1 MQLPAGLLLSIGV
14 AVPWIW
20 PWAPP
25 PTPSAPGMLVAW
37 VTTALGWALINP
49 VRFSSSSPAQRSAP
63 LQTTSQWKW
72 LWVASGLTLL
82 ALYQMPVVDLALL
95 AAPWGACLCMALA
108 AQAARAGQASAKP
121 GVRHA
126 MAWGLLWAGVLSAVI
141 GVLQYGGLLHEST
154 SAWPWLHASPQ
165 EEAYG
170 QLRQRNQFG
179 SLMSLGLAAW
189 IYLSQTGWPSR
200 WGRSLA
206 WSTMAALVL
215 GAVASSSRTGALT
228 WVALAGLALVWPVL
242 STPTAVG
249 PGPRIGAWAAL
260 AGFLSLSWFLPRWV
274 NLAAP
279 VVPKMSALERLA
291 TQAEGGGVC
300 ESRVVLWRH
309 VLELSLQKPWLGW
322 GWGELDF
329 AHATEEVT
337 GERFCGQLGHAHN
350 LLLQVAVEWGWPL
363 ALAGLLWLG
372 VWVWRRQPWR
382 ARQPVQVMGWSVAGV
397 IGLHSLLEFPLWYG
411 PFQMALGLA
420 IGWIGSGPLDNQAK
434 HASRH
439 HLAIS
444 RGLATALLLGSL
456 WASWDYHLVTQI
468 YQAPA
473 QRSSTCRQDPWICAN
488 QVTVFHQGRDF
499 ARLMQLPASSQG
511 LDSTHQLAERV
522 AHYAPEQKV
531 LALRTHT
538 GTTRNASEPR
548 HLPASQAP

>member
-1 MQLPAGLLLSIGV
+1 MQLPVGLLLGCGV
-14 AVPWIW
+14 AMPWLW

-37 VTTALGWALINP
+37 IITALCWGLTSP
-49 VRFSSSSPAQRSAP
+49 DGLTGFSSVQRSVSF
-63 LQTTSQWKW
+63 QTAGQWKW
-72 LWVASGLTLL
+72 LWAAIGLTLL
-82 ALYQMPVVDLALL
+82 ALYQIPVVDLALL

-108 AQAARAGQASAKP
+108 AQAARACQTSAKP
-121 GVRHA
+121 GVRA
-126 MAWGLLWAGVLSAVI
+126 GLAWGLLWAGVLSAVI
-141 GVLQYGGLLHEST
+141 GGLQYGGFLHEPT
-154 SAWPWLHASPQ
+154 SSWPWLHASPQ

-189 IYLSQTGWPSR
+189 IYLSQTGWPGR
-200 WGRSLA
+200 WGRWLA
-206 WSTMAALVL
+206 WPTMAALVL

-228 WVALAGLALVWPVL
+228 WVALAGLALVWPTQ
-242 STPTAVG
+242 STSAAAG
-249 PGPRIGAWAAL
+249 PGPRTGAWAAL
-260 AGFLSLSWFLPRWV
+260 TGFLSLSWILPQWV

-309 VLELSLQKPWLGW
+309 VLELSMQKPWLGW

-329 AHATEEVT
+329 AHATQEVS

-363 ALAGLLWLG
+363 ALTGLVCLG
-372 VWVWRRQPWR
+372 AWVWQRQPWR
-382 ARQPVQVMGWSVAGV
+382 ARQPVQAMGWSVAGV

-420 IGWIGSGPLDNQAK
+420 VGWIGSAPLENQTG
-434 HASRH
+434 HATRH
-439 HLAIS
+439 QRTLS
-444 RGLATALLLGSL
+444 RGLALALLLGSL
-456 WASWDYHLVTQI
+456 WASWDYRLVTQV
-468 YQAPA
+468 YQAPS
-473 QRSSTCRQDPWICAN
+473 QRSTACRQDPWVCAN
-488 QVTVFHQGRDF
+488 QVIVFHQGRDF
-499 ARLMQLPASSQG
+499 ARLMQLPASSRG

-522 AHYAPEQKV
+522 AHYAPEQHI
-531 LALRTHT
+531 LALRIRAGATSS
-538 GTTRNASEPR
+538 ASEPR
-548 HLPASQAP
+548 PAPASEPP